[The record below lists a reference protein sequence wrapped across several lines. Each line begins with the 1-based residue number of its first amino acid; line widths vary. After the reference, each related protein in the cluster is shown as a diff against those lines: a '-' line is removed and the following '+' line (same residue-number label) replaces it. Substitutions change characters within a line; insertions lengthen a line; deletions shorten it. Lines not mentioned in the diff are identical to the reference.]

1 MKRTLILVGTLLMV
15 GAVLIA
21 CATPTP
27 APTNTPQPTPVPPTK
42 VPTPTP
48 VPPTPTPDP
57 TVIVAEIF
65 STSGH
70 ADAAAIAFTY
80 WDKASPAEIP
90 AACAKCHSPFGF
102 QDFLTNGKVTAA
114 VPAPGKPLNCDTCH
128 SDAAKAQKEVIFP
141 SGVAISAES
150 AGPSYICMNC
160 HQGRQSKV
168 TVDATLANFGENLDP
183 DVVPAPYKDAQG
195 NDVRLGFLN
204 IHYYAAAATLYGSE
218 VKGGYEYDGKS
229 YDVKN
234 AHVELANSC
243 IGCHEPHSLEIRFDT
258 CSTCHG
264 EEGQTA
270 EGLKNI
276 REPSSLRDYDGDGD
290 MTEGVYY
297 EIEGLQQALYDTI
310 VNYAREV
317 NGVGIVYD
325 AQTFPYWFKDTDGD
339 GKADEADGNKVR
351 YTDWTP
357 RLLKAAYN
365 YQTSKKD
372 PGAFAHGGKYI
383 IQLLY
388 DSIEDLNAAPKLT
401 TKTDMSKMHRVDAG
415 HFDGSALA
423 FRYWDAATETKPA
436 FTVPSVCAK
445 CHTASALPLLLASQQ
460 LPQAGV
466 ASSNGLTCTT
476 CHDASNWPSLY
487 AVKEVT
493 MPSGA
498 VVSFGENDGSN
509 LCLECH
515 QGRESKASVD
525 RFIASFNPTDM
536 DAVPEPIT
544 DASGNKVSLSFRN
557 IHYFP
562 AGVTLFGTEAQGAYE
577 FDGKA
582 YVGKNQHKDFNKC
595 ADCHNVHALEIDVA
609 ETCGTCHIGTTDAK
623 AIRVSN
629 VDYDGDGNVTEGISQ
644 EIETLR
650 LALYDAILK
659 YVKAKKL
666 DGIVYNP
673 YAYPY
678 WFQDKNRDGQPDKND
693 QGRSIPYSTWTP
705 NLLKAAFNFQYAT
718 KDPGA
723 YAHNPMYV
731 IQILIDSIEVMG
743 GNVNKYTRP

>member
-1 MKRTLILVGTLLMV
+1 MKRLLIVLGTLLFA
-15 GAVLIA
+15 GAILIA
-21 CATPTP
+21 CGTPTP
-27 APTNTPQPTPVPPTK
+27 APTHTPQPTPLPPTK
-42 VPTPTP
+42 VPTATA

-57 TVIVAEIF
+57 KAIIAEIF
-65 STSGH
+65 AKSGH
-70 ADAAAIAFTY
+70 ADATALAFTF
-80 WDKASPAEIP
+80 WDKANPPEIP
-90 AACAKCHSPFGF
+90 VACAKCHSPFGF

-114 VPAPGKPLNCDTCH
+114 VPAPGKPLNCNTCH
-128 SDAAKAQKEVIFP
+128 SDAAQAQKEVTFP
-141 SGVAISAES
+141 SGAVVSAEA
-150 AGPSYICMNC
+150 AGPSSICMNC

-168 TVDATLANFGENLDP
+168 TVDDTLAKFGENLDP

-195 NDVRLGFLN
+195 KEVRLGFLN
-204 IHYYAAAATLYGSE
+204 IHFYAAAATLYGSE
-218 VKGGYEYDGKS
+218 VKGGYEYNGKS

-234 AHVELANSC
+234 FHVALADSC
-243 IGCHEPHSLEIRFDT
+243 IGCHDPHSSEIRFDT

-264 EEGQTA
+264 EEGKTA

-276 REPSSLRDYDGDGD
+276 REPSSARDYDGDGD
-290 MTEGVYY
+290 VQEGVYY
-297 EIEGLQQALYDTI
+297 EIQGLQEALYATI
-310 VNYAREV
+310 LNYATEV

-325 AQTFPYWFKDTDGD
+325 PAAFPYWFKDVDGD
-339 GKADEADGNKVR
+339 GKADEAEGKKVP
-351 YTDWTP
+351 YVDWTP

-423 FRYWDAATETKPA
+423 FRFWDAATETKPA
-436 FTVPSVCAK
+436 FTVPVACAK
-445 CHTASALPLLLASQQ
+445 CHTASALPALLAGQE
-460 LPQAGV
+460 LPQTGV

-476 CHDASNWPSLY
+476 CHDAANWPNLY
-487 AVKEVT
+487 AIKEVT

-509 LCLECH
+509 LCLQCH
-515 QGRESKASVD
+515 QGRESKTSVD
-525 RFIASFNPTDM
+525 KFIASFNPTDM

-557 IHYFP
+557 IHFFP
-562 AGVTLFGTEAQGAYE
+562 AGVTVFGTEAQGAYE
-577 FDGKA
+577 FDGKS
-582 YVGKNQHKDFNKC
+582 YVGFNKHPMNNKC
-595 ADCHNVHALEIDVA
+595 ADCHNVHALEIDIQA
-609 ETCGTCHIGTTDAK
+609 KCASCHTGVTDPK
-623 AIRVSN
+623 TIRIST

-644 EIETLR
+644 EIETIR

-666 DGIVYNP
+666 DGIVYSP
-673 YAYPY
+673 YYPY
-678 WFQDKNRDGQPDKND
+678 WLQDKDGDGKPDKNE
-693 QGRSIPYSTWTP
+693 QGRSMAYASWTP
-705 NLLKAAFNFQYAT
+705 NLLKAAFNFQYAS

-723 YAHNPMYV
+723 YTHNPKYV

-743 GNVNKYTRP
+743 GNVSKYTRP